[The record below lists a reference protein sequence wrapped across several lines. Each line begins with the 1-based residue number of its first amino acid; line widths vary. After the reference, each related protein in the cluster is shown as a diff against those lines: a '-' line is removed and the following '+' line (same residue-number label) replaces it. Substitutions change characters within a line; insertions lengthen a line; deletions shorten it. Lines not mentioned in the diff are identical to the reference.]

1 MKLKDKIIERT
12 PVSLE
17 DAGDKIKGFL
27 NDDNASMDDKI
38 INITIALILVGV
50 VLVPIGL
57 KTILNVNQTDIGIEA
72 GSTLS
77 VILDNIP
84 LIALIVVFM
93 ILLSE
98 MKRG

>member
-1 MKLKDKIIERT
+1 MKLKDKIIKRM

-17 DAGDKIKGFL
+17 DGVDKIKDFL
-27 NDDNASMDDKI
+27 DDDNASMDDKI

-57 KTILNVNQTDIGIEA
+57 KTILNVNQTDIGIA
-72 GSTLS
+72 SGSTLS